1 MGLVGALFLT
11 GCEMGQ
17 WMGFSKP
24 AAPVVDRNK
33 AYVDARTAL
42 FQLAQDKDPAT
53 RANAIEALST
63 TLGTDVGEVYQQ
75 GLSDQSPLVR
85 FASAM
90 AIGDLKYE
98 PAKPTIQRMVKD
110 REDEPVKAEPDK
122 RVFCALLYAL
132 HELGDDSI
140 TGQLAPLLYDSE
152 PEVRS
157 QAAMAMG
164 KMGDPSAISPLKSML
179 VNEQNEAAKIQVTES
194 LAVLGDSRSAEVIEA
209 YTKGY
214 FLDLRLAA
222 IPAMANTR
230 SPRAQ
235 RVLKELTVAREPARV
250 RVMAAGQMA
259 KMGYADPDM
268 FEFCVEALQ
277 YPESTLKKS
286 AKSSRRAADSDA
298 GSLRQLAALAVGW
311 YGNEEALSAL
321 QPLLRAGQ
329 GPVRVAVATSTLRI
343 IDRHGPSARPAMTP
357 EAPLSPAD
365 PIIAPAGSAT
375 SRPSVEK
382 PKIRT
387 AGGKD

>member
-24 AAPVVDRNK
+24 APPVVDRNE

-53 RANAIEALST
+53 QANAIEALST
-63 TLGTDVGEVYQQ
+63 TLGSDVGEVYQQ
-75 GLSDQSPLVR
+75 GLSDPSPLVR

-90 AIGDLKYE
+90 AIGDVKYE
-98 PAKPTIQRMVKD
+98 PAKQILQRMVKD
-110 REDEPVKAEPDK
+110 REDEPVRAEPDK
-122 RVFCALLYAL
+122 RVFCALIYAL
-132 HELGDDSI
+132 HELGDDSM

-164 KMGDPSAISPLKSML
+164 KMGEPSAINPLKNVL
-179 VNEQNEAAKIQVTES
+179 VNEQNEAAKIQITES
-194 LAVLGDSRSAEVIEA
+194 LAVLGDSRSAEVLEA

-250 RVMAAGQMA
+250 RVMAAGEMA
-259 KMGYADPDM
+259 KMGYADPAM
-268 FEFCVEALQ
+268 FEYCVEALRN
-277 YPESTLKKS
+277 PEATLKKS

-298 GSLRQLAALAVGW
+298 GSLKQLAALAIGW
-311 YGNEEALSAL
+311 YGSDEALAAL
-321 QPLLRAGQ
+321 QPILRTGK
-329 GPVRVAVATSTLRI
+329 GPVRVAAAASTLRI
-343 IDRHGPSARPAMTP
+343 VKRSGPSAWPAMTP
-357 EAPLSPAD
+357 EVPQSQAGPTT
-365 PIIAPAGSAT
+365 APAGPTT
-375 SRPSVEK
+375 SRVSVEK
-382 PKIRT
+382 PEFRT